1 MLPCVLNH
9 EVSTSLCVDCSADMC
24 PFRAWRCVH
33 KVDDRITAF
42 LDVNHA
48 RSAESPSVSW
58 LSAATRKKTRAIEH
72 HLMQLARCLVLSD
85 CGFELQEGR
94 VIVEEFFRHIYGVS
108 AFRLP

>member
-1 MLPCVLNH
+1 MLPRVLNH
-9 EVSTSLCVDCSADMC
+9 EVSASRRIDCSVDPC

-33 KVDDRITAF
+33 KVDDLVTAL
-42 LDVNHA
+42 LDFSHA

-58 LSAATRKKTRAIEH
+58 LSAATGKKTRAIEH

-94 VIVEEFFRHIYGVS
+94 VIVEELFRHIHGVS